1 MNYSLLAALGEVNLE
16 TLKTVGIVAGILLG
30 LALVIVIA
38 ILVVGKVFRVNM
50 DEKVTKILENLA
62 GANCGGCGCSGCAG
76 FAAKLA
82 NGTADLSDCHVTSPE
97 NKAQIAAL
105 LGVELKEEE
114 PMVAIV
120 KCNGGENAANAFT
133 YHGNPACSACAGLLG
148 GNKVCKTACL
158 GCGDCKNAC
167 PEGAISISCGVAKVD
182 PDKCINCGACII
194 ACPKHIIER
203 IPAKAPVYVAC
214 SSHCKAKEVT
224 ASCKVGCIGCGL
236 CAKKCPHGA
245 ITMVNNL
252 PVFDY
257 SKCTGCKTCVAV
269 CPRHIILER

>member
-82 NGTADLSDCHVTSPE
+82 NGTADLSACHVTSPE

-105 LGVELKEEE
+105 LGVELKD
-114 PMVAIV
+114 ARRAR
-120 KCNGGENAANAFT
+120 G
-133 YHGNPACSACAGLLG
+133 CSAA
-148 GNKVCKTACL
+148 T
-158 GCGDCKNAC
+158 
-167 PEGAISISCGVAKVD
+167 
-182 PDKCINCGACII
+182 
-194 ACPKHIIER
+194 R
-203 IPAKAPVYVAC
+203 
-214 SSHCKAKEVT
+214 
-224 ASCKVGCIGCGL
+224 
-236 CAKKCPHGA
+236 CAKR
-245 ITMVNNL
+245 
-252 PVFDY
+252 PV
-257 SKCTGCKTCVAV
+257 SAAATAKTPVPKA
-269 CPRHIILER
+269 R